1 MTTPRILALGTCL
14 TFFSLGVSAQT
25 AVEGDVESSGDG
37 YINVGG
43 MVLKTGLG
51 ECLQTG
57 TFNDENIINKC
68 AGIEEDAA
76 DADAAADTDVA
87 AAEADSAVDDAAEEA
102 EVAAVEEAPAAPVEE
117 PTQTATIDT
126 REFSEMALFATNSAS
141 LNDEGQAVMSSLF
154 DALSEYK
161 GITGIS
167 VTGHTD
173 SLGSEEYNQ
182 ALSEQRAA
190 TVAAQISSQ
199 YPGASIDVKGMG
211 ESSPIASNDTAEGR
225 QQNRRVDIE
234 ITATRMTFN

>member
-1 MTTPRILALGTCL
+1 
-14 TFFSLGVSAQT
+14 
-25 AVEGDVESSGDG
+25 
-37 YINVGG
+37 
-43 MVLKTGLG
+43 
-51 ECLQTG
+51 
-57 TFNDENIINKC
+57 
-68 AGIEEDAA
+68 
-76 DADAAADTDVA
+76 
-87 AAEADSAVDDAAEEA
+87 
-102 EVAAVEEAPAAPVEE
+102 
-117 PTQTATIDT
+117 
-126 REFSEMALFATNSAS
+126 
-141 LNDEGQAVMSSLF
+141 MSSLF